1 MADDEFLWEFLVESY
16 ENLDNIDARLV
27 ALEANQDP
35 DSVAAIFRSMHTIK
49 GTSGFFGFSLV
60 ERVGHVAENLLGRIR
75 DGELSLTS
83 ERASA
88 LLAWTDALRAL
99 FAGIE
104 AGGVEP
110 PYDITELVAR
120 LEALTRGETY
130 EAEAPVLEAAVVAE
144 ITEVTEVTEV
154 AEVAEVAEAVGLDH
168 DDDEDRDEFVL
179 TQVAAPAAMAS
190 VSTTSTSTS
199 TPTPSPT
206 PPPAAA
212 ATPATPAPTSPT

>member
-88 LLAWTDALRAL
+88 LLASTDALRAL
-99 FAGIE
+99 FAGIDL
-104 AGGVEP
+104 AALGFRC
-110 PYDITELVAR
+110 TEHQASEHAQHVR
-120 LEALTRGETY
+120 LQR
-130 EAEAPVLEAAVVAE
+130 
-144 ITEVTEVTEV
+144 VT
-154 AEVAEVAEAVGLDH
+154 A
-168 DDDEDRDEFVL
+168 
-179 TQVAAPAAMAS
+179 
-190 VSTTSTSTS
+190 
-199 TPTPSPT
+199 
-206 PPPAAA
+206 
-212 ATPATPAPTSPT
+212 